1 MAVDTPEETLDA
13 SRPVSLAD
21 AVREKIERMILGGSI
36 PAGGRLNENALAA
49 ELQVSRGPVREAA
62 RSLEQA
68 GLVTI
73 IPHRGV
79 FVRKISL
86 EEALHLYDV
95 RAGLARTAGRLVATN
110 VTGPQIDALYALLD
124 EMEQARTAPDHE
136 AYYLAN
142 ETFHS
147 QLMEGAD
154 NPRLFAID
162 EGIAKELRNF
172 MKRGVLGP
180 SRRRISNL
188 QHRKILEC
196 VASGDAEGAG
206 YAYELH
212 VITGKK
218 RMLDSLAVDD
228 ERIETIR
235 KKTA

>member
-1 MAVDTPEETLDA
+1 MTVETREGTVDT
-13 SRPVSLAD
+13 SRKASLAN
-21 AVREKIERMILGGSI
+21 AVREKIERMILGGAI
-36 PAGGRLNENALAA
+36 PAGGRLNENALAT
-49 ELQVSRGPVREAA
+49 ELHMSRGPVREAV

-73 IPHRGV
+73 VPHRGV

-95 RAGLARTAGRLVATN
+95 RSGLARAAGRLVALN
-110 VTGPQIDALYALLD
+110 ITGPQIDALYALYD
-124 EMEQARTAPDHE
+124 EMELTRNADDHD

-147 QLMEGAD
+147 RLMEAAA

-172 MKRGVLGP
+172 MRRGVLGT
-180 SRRRISNL
+180 SRQRISNL
-188 QHRKILEC
+188 QHRKILES
-196 VASGDAEGAG
+196 VAIGDAEGAG

-212 VITGKK
+212 VITGKQ
-218 RMLDSLAVDD
+218 RMLGSLGGDD
-228 ERIETIR
+228 ARPG
-235 KKTA
+235 AAG